1 MGRIYFVSQGQI
13 DEWVGHG
20 NADLNGDTVSLR
32 LDRQYF
38 AQMSPA
44 LYFTRIVSSPEDGR
58 KLVGKALPIEKVSG
72 MGVEVMQGSAIVG
85 DDAYDVEEGFILN
98 EVVPEKTDKTG
109 SATTAGTGKQDQGVK
124 KSGEPEL
131 DLLASFILTRM
142 REDNKK

>member
-58 KLVGKALPIEKVSG
+58 KLVGKALPIAKVAG

-85 DDAYDVEEGFILN
+85 DDAYDVEEGFILR
-98 EVVPEKTDKTG
+98 EAVHEKSEPAD
-109 SATTAGTGKQDQGVK
+109 SAASSKEEKRDQGVK
-124 KSGEPEL
+124 KPGEPEL

>member
-1 MGRIYFVSQGQI
+1 MGRVYFVSQGQI

-38 AQMSPA
+38 ARMAPA
-44 LYFTRIVSSPEDGR
+44 LYFTRIVSSPEDAR
-58 KLVGKALPIEKVSG
+58 TLVGKALPIDKVSA

-85 DDAYDVEEGFILN
+85 DDAYDVEEGFLLL
-98 EVVPEKTDKTG
+98 EVTSGKREEAPGEAPAEDK
-109 SATTAGTGKQDQGVK
+109 QNQGVK
-124 KSGEPEL
+124 KPGEPEL